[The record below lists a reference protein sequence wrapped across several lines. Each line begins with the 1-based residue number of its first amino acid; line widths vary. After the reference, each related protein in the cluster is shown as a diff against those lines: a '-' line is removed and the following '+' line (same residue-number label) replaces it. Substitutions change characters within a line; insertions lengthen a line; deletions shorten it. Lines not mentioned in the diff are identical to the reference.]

1 MKVFHIN
8 MRTEQQSMKE
18 WLGRPFDA
26 QVFDHAKTNLWLR
39 KLKWPNTTEAQLRK
53 ALMGRDGCKK

>member
-1 MKVFHIN
+1 
-8 MRTEQQSMKE
+8 MRTEEQSMKE

-26 QVFDHAKTNLWLR
+26 QVFDHARANLWLR